1 MCLHF
6 HSFVPQHLLRV
17 HFFPVLVQY
26 GGRQATSGLAPWGTC
41 YEGGGQVGYESTEM
55 PADYGRMEFGSHLAH
70 ISLKSEYWRGNL
82 SNGYAFSMN
91 TSFFHFLPPSTLCL
105 P

>member
-1 MCLHF
+1 MDF
-6 HSFVPQHLLRV
+6 
-17 HFFPVLVQY
+17 
-26 GGRQATSGLAPWGTC
+26 
-41 YEGGGQVGYESTEM
+41 ESTEM
-55 PADYGRMEFGSHLAH
+55 PTDYGRMEFGSHLAH

-91 TSFFHFLPPSTLCL
+91 TFFFCFLPPSTLRL